1 MVIVKAV
8 AVTGGI
14 GAICGLLLALA
25 AKLFHIDVDQR
36 ITDVRNALPGAN
48 CGACGYAGCDAM
60 AEAIAAGRAPVDGCP
75 VANYQAHAKIADIMG
90 TSAEEGEKKVAH
102 VLCRGNDCLAS
113 KKHEYH
119 GVRDCKAAAAVQGGD
134 KSCDKGCLGYGNCV
148 RVCDF
153 DAIDIID
160 GIAVIDKEKCTACGK
175 CIEECPKAVIE
186 FVPYKNNVIVGCN
199 NRDFGKAVKDVCKIG
214 CIACKICEKNC
225 PYDAIHVTNNL
236 AKVDYDKCTHCMICV
251 EKCPTKVIEGD
262 LTIKDQAV

>member
-8 AVTGGI
+8 AVTGSI

-60 AEAIAAGRAPVDGCP
+60 ADAIVSGRAPVNGCP
-75 VANYQAHAKIADIMG
+75 VANAQAHEKIAEIMG
-90 TSAEEGEKKVAH
+90 TTAEEGEKKVAH
-102 VLCRGNDCLAS
+102 VLCRGCDSLAA

-119 GVRDCKAAAAVQGGD
+119 GVKDCKAAAAVQGGD
-134 KSCDKGCLGYGNCV
+134 KACDKGCLGYGNCV

-153 DAIDIID
+153 DAIEIVD
-160 GIAVIDKEKCTACGK
+160 GIAVIDKEKCTSCGK

-214 CIACKICEKNC
+214 CIA
-225 PYDAIHVTNNL
+225 
-236 AKVDYDKCTHCMICV
+236 
-251 EKCPTKVIEGD
+251 
-262 LTIKDQAV
+262 

>member
-134 KSCDKGCLGYGNCV
+134 KSCDKG
-148 RVCDF
+148 
-153 DAIDIID
+153 
-160 GIAVIDKEKCTACGK
+160 
-175 CIEECPKAVIE
+175 
-186 FVPYKNNVIVGCN
+186 
-199 NRDFGKAVKDVCKIG
+199 
-214 CIACKICEKNC
+214 
-225 PYDAIHVTNNL
+225 
-236 AKVDYDKCTHCMICV
+236 
-251 EKCPTKVIEGD
+251 
-262 LTIKDQAV
+262 